1 MITKEI
7 AYKYLT
13 TRRSSYKLDPNFKV
27 ISVYIKIYNNI
38 TYFVIKIQ
46 SDKITETEN
55 VYSFKT
61 EVDKCII
68 DQRKEKLKILD
79 KL

>member
-1 MITKEI
+1 MINNEN

-13 TRRSSYKLDPNFKV
+13 TRRSYKLDPNFKV
-27 ISVYIKIYNNI
+27 ISVHSKTYNDMNYYI
-38 TYFVIKIQ
+38 IKTQKGEI
-46 SDKITETEN
+46 IEN

-61 EVDKCII
+61 EVDKWII

-79 KL
+79 EL

>member
-1 MITKEI
+1 MTKEI

-13 TRRSSYKLDPNFKV
+13 TRRSYKIDPNFKV
-27 ISVYIKIYNNI
+27 ISVWITIFNNI
-38 TYFVIKIQ
+38 TFFVIKIQ
-46 SDKITETEN
+46 KDKITETEN
-55 VYSFKT
+55 VYSFKI
-61 EVDKCII
+61 EVDKWII

>member
-13 TRRSSYKLDPNFKV
+13 TRRSYKLDPNFKV

-61 EVDKCII
+61 EVDKWII